1 MKTKMELR
9 QLKYFTKVAETLN
22 FSEAARQLFVTQS
35 TLSQQIKLLEE
46 ELDTPLLLRNSHSVS
61 LTEAGSELLPYALR
75 TIQDCELCVERINDL
90 NNLSVGQL
98 NIGVTYSFSSI
109 LSETVVAF
117 MRSYPLIR
125 LNVIYKPM
133 TELMDLLAHRDVD
146 FVLAF
151 RPSFPVENVES
162 HILFQNRLSVVAD
175 YNHPIVEKEKITLD
189 ELAEYDLALPS
200 RGLQARSTF
209 DAMSAGLRNFRIR
222 IELNEVNILLKLV
235 RNTRLVTVLAEDS
248 IYGENDLKAI
258 PIDIPEN
265 EMTGCVHILKDTYH
279 KKSMKEFIRM
289 LTESI
294 AVKSRQNS
302 WI

>member
-1 MKTKMELR
+1 MKTKIELR
-9 QLKYFTKVAETLN
+9 QLRYFTKVAETLN

-46 ELDTPLLLRNSHSVS
+46 ELDTALLQRNSHNVS
-61 LTEAGSELLPYALR
+61 LTEAGSELLPYAR
-75 TIQDCELCVERINDL
+75 KTIQDSELCVERINDL

-98 NIGVTYSFSSI
+98 NIGVTFSFSSI

-117 MRSYPLIR
+117 MKSYPHIR

-133 TELMDLLAHRDVD
+133 TELMDLLTHRDVD

-151 RPSFPVENVES
+151 RPSSPVENVES

-175 YNHPIVEKEKITLD
+175 RHHPVAQKDKITLD
-189 ELAEYDLALPS
+189 ELATYELALPS
-200 RGLQARSTF
+200 RGLQARNAF
-209 DAMSAGLRNFRIR
+209 EAMTVGRNPFPIR
-222 IELNEVNILLKLV
+222 IELNEVNILLKIV
-235 RNTRLVTVLAEDS
+235 CKTRLVTVLAEDS
-248 IYGENDLKAI
+248 IYGENELKAV
-258 PIDIPEN
+258 PIDFPEN
-265 EMTGCVHILKDTYH
+265 EMTGCVHILKNSYH

-294 AVKSRQNS
+294 AVKARQNS